1 MSWRD
6 TIKGRSEGGV
16 PLVGS
21 FRGAKFIVPDSD
33 ATFGR
38 RAEVHEYPLRDTPWV
53 EDLGRHARQFSI
65 EVFVDGR
72 LVPSPDGRP
81 GNYLAAK
88 DALIKALEEKGSATL
103 VHPWY
108 GGAMTVSLAEPA
120 SVRESTREGGRA
132 TFRLAFVE
140 DGGLRFPTSGVD
152 TATVVDKQ
160 ARATLTSMIGDFI
173 KNFNVAGLPA
183 WSLAEIERDLYGTL
197 AEVEGLIS
205 GVAGAI
211 AGEIRTPGNMAAGII
226 GAIQRLR
233 GIAPEPLRAVGL
245 YKRLFAAGEDNP
257 TVPATTAVREQQVQ
271 NSAAVQRLTQQT
283 AVVEAARSASQA
295 DYPARDEALATAAML
310 QEALDVQMEAVEPVT
325 GAPISDPV
333 YQALA
338 ALRAAV
344 SIDLRTRGA
353 RLPELTGYTP
363 ATTLPALVIAH
374 RLYGDATRADEIT
387 DRNRIRHPG
396 FVPGGETLE
405 VVARDGLMSRSAG
418 RAGGT
423 LAHG

>member
-38 RAEVHEYPLRDTPWV
+38 RAEVHEYPRRDTPWV
-53 EDLGRHARQFSI
+53 EDLGRKARQFSI

-72 LVPSPDGRP
+72 LGD
-81 GNYLAAK
+81 YLAAR
-88 DALIKALEEKGSATL
+88 DALIAALEEKGSATL

-108 GGAMTVSLAEPA
+108 GSMTVSLAEPA
-120 SVRESTREGGRA
+120 GVRESTREGGRA

-140 DGGLRFPTSGVD
+140 AGELRFPTSGVD

-160 ARATLTSMIGDFI
+160 ASATLTSMIRDFI
-173 KNFNVAGLPA
+173 KNFNVDGLPA
-183 WSLAEIERDLYGTL
+183 WSLAEIERDLYGAL

-233 GIAPEPLRAVGL
+233 GIAPEPLQAVGL

-363 ATTLPALVIAH
+363 GTTLPALVIAH